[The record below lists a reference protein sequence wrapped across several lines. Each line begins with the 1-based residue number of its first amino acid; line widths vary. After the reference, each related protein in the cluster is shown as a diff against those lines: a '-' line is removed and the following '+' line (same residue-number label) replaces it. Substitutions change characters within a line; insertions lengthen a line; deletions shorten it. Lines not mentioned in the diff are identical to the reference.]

1 MKVNDFLKHINKNQR
16 SKLVDFLKSCDS
28 RNTKLELVSG
38 QLANTAQNDAGTL
51 SFAICY
57 QHIHSNGDRTWDFI
71 VATDTMATKDKEE
84 AFTYIRMDAE
94 FVRCMLPAK
103 EAKINFESEDNEKAG
118 QIGTLTAKVEIL
130 QEKYNDT
137 KEAYE
142 LVSSYLDSSNKE
154 VSELSAWKS
163 AHSGNYRNAG
173 RPRKFDKF
181 EQGRSI
187 YVMHDKEHLSFR
199 RIAELMDMSFSSAR
213 RLYQEY
219 IDYQA
224 QYGKKPDVS
233 QRDT

>member
-16 SKLVDFLKSCDS
+16 IKLVDFLKNCNSH
-28 RNTKLELVSG
+28 NTKLELVSG
-38 QLANTAQNDAGTL
+38 QLADTAPNDAGTL
-51 SFAICY
+51 SLAICY

-103 EAKINFESEDNEKAG
+103 EAKINFESEEKAG

-173 RPRKFDKF
+173 RPRKFNKF

-219 IDYQA
+219 IDYQEK
-224 QYGKKPDVS
+224 YGKKTDVS
-233 QRDT
+233 QRDK

>member
-1 MKVNDFLKHINKNQR
+1 MKVNDFLKHIKQKQR
-16 SKLVDFLKSCDS
+16 SNLVDFLKNCNSH
-28 RNTKLELVSG
+28 NTKLELVSG
-38 QLANTAQNDAGTL
+38 QLADTAPNDAGTL
-51 SFAICY
+51 SLAICY

-103 EAKINFESEDNEKAG
+103 EAKINFESEEKAG

-187 YVMHDKEHLSFR
+187 YVMHDQEKVSFR
-199 RIAELMDMSFSSAR
+199 RIAELMNMSYSSAR

-224 QYGKKPDVS
+224 QYVKKPDVS

>member
-38 QLANTAQNDAGTL
+38 QLADTSQNDAGTL
-51 SFAICY
+51 SLAICY

-103 EAKINFESEDNEKAG
+103 EAKINFESEEKAG

-187 YVMHDKEHLSFR
+187 YVMHDQEKVSFR
-199 RIAELMDMSFSSAR
+199 RIAELMNMSYSSAR

-224 QYGKKPDVS
+224 QYVKKPDVS

>member
-16 SKLVDFLKSCDS
+16 IKLVDFLKNCNSH
-28 RNTKLELVSG
+28 NTKLELVSG
-38 QLANTAQNDAGTL
+38 QLADTAPNDAGTL
-51 SFAICY
+51 SLAICY

-103 EAKINFESEDNEKAG
+103 EAKINFESEEKAG

-187 YVMHDKEHLSFR
+187 YVMHDQEKVSFR
-199 RIAELMDMSFSSAR
+199 RIAELMNMSYSSAR

-224 QYGKKPDVS
+224 QYVKKPDVS

>member
-38 QLANTAQNDAGTL
+38 QLADTSQNDAGTL
-51 SFAICY
+51 SLAICY

-181 EQGRSI
+181 E
-187 YVMHDKEHLSFR
+187 
-199 RIAELMDMSFSSAR
+199 
-213 RLYQEY
+213 
-219 IDYQA
+219 
-224 QYGKKPDVS
+224 
-233 QRDT
+233 